1 MGSAP
6 PILAIRDL
14 QVAIDAE
21 GFSWNAVDGLSLT
34 LTRGRTLALVGES
47 GSGKTLTALAVLGLL
62 PSPPAR
68 LAGGSIEF
76 QGRDLTR
83 LRDKEMQK
91 VRGDRIAMIFQE
103 PATSLN
109 PLVPVGRQIAEAVRV
124 HQGISESGA
133 REQVL
138 ALMELVGI
146 PDPRRRYRSYPHQL
160 SGGMRQRI
168 IIAMALSCR
177 PDLLLADEP
186 TTALDATVQAQIVD
200 LLSRLIKDLRMSVIL
215 IAHDLSVVAAM
226 ADRVAVL
233 YAGLLMEEGSVREVL
248 KTPLHPYTRA
258 LVTASPTGTRRS
270 GQVVLPL
277 QGGLDP
283 GARPGNSCL
292 FAPRCPQAF
301 APCAAEAPP
310 LVARQGGRIAR
321 CHLPEVTHG

>member
-1 MGSAP
+1 MSTPP

-21 GFSWNAVDGLSLT
+21 GCSWNAVDGLT
-34 LTRGRTLALVGES
+34 LTVQRGRTLALVGES

-62 PSPPAR
+62 PSPPSR
-68 LAGGSIEF
+68 LVGGAIEF
-76 QGRDLTR
+76 LGRDLTR
-83 LRDKEMQK
+83 LKDAQMRKI
-91 VRGDRIAMIFQE
+91 RGDRIAMIFQE

-109 PLVPVGRQIAEAVRV
+109 PLVPVGRQIAEAMRV
-124 HQGISESGA
+124 HQGIGEATA

-138 ALMELVGI
+138 ALMEIVGI
-146 PDPRRRYRSYPHQL
+146 PDPRPRYRSYPHQL

-215 IAHDLSVVAAM
+215 ITHDLAVVAAM

-233 YAGLLMEEGSVREVL
+233 YAGRLMEEGGVREVL
-248 KTPLHPYTRA
+248 KDPLHPYTRA
-258 LVTASPTGTRRS
+258 LVAASPTGVRRS

-277 QGGLDP
+277 QGGLDS
-283 GARPGNSCL
+283 GARPENACL
-292 FAPRCPQAF
+292 FAPRCPHAF
-301 APCAAEAPP
+301 APCATEAPP
-310 LVARQGGRIAR
+310 LALRVDGRLAR
-321 CHLPEVTHG
+321 CHLPEVGHG